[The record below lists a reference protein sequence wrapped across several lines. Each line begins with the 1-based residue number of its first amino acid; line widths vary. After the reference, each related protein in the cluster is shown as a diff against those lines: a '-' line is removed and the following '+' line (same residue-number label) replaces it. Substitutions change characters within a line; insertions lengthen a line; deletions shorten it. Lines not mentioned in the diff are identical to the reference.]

1 MSEQKNPT
9 LEELF
14 DDLESAID
22 DVSTQIT
29 DAQYEI
35 DEAYTKCDYAKDY
48 INGADSNMS
57 EVRDALQELQQRSGD
72 FTTKK
77 VQSELTKLIDILLKQ
92 QAKIS

>member
-1 MSEQKNPT
+1 MSEQNNPT

-14 DDLESAID
+14 DNLEQAID
-22 DVSTQIT
+22 TVSSDVT

-35 DEAYTKCDYAKDY
+35 DEAYSKCDYAKDY
-48 INGADSNMS
+48 INGAESNMS
-57 EVRDALQELQQRSGD
+57 EVRDTFEELQQRSGD
-72 FTTKK
+72 FTAKK